1 MAVWRNYIPL
11 GNSRRFALFNEL
23 QLSYGAGQAKLIDN
37 HGTSLIGTYEKSSDV
52 SLGLNPGM
60 MAFVNDHLA
69 VEINVGM
76 LGLKYSHVDQVH
88 NQVENGYVDST
99 SAGFMVNLLSIGVG
113 MSYYFL

>member
-1 MAVWRNYIPL
+1 M
-11 GNSRRFALFNEL
+11 
-23 QLSYGAGQAKLIDN
+23 IDN

-88 NQVENGYVDST
+88 NQVDTGERTST
-99 SAGFMVNLLSIGVG
+99 QINFKVNILAIGFGV
-113 MSYYFL
+113 SYYF